1 MKIVIGIFRLDQID
15 RIHDHNTAKFIEC
28 IQTSHDVCGTNNLV
42 AIKVTALI
50 RPSVLKKLNIILK
63 SLKDRS
69 LLPSLFE
76 LINQEQSN
84 EKIVTVLQSSLNEK
98 LVSTDLTEISNLLI
112 RLNKIAQVRKVFYSI
127 MINFVFRHVLK
138 IKFPLWLMLN
148 KHIFKRQLIILLLN
162 YNDIIIK
169 TMYLSFTELINV
181 I

>member
-76 LINQEQSN
+76 LINQEQMN
-84 EKIVTVLQSSLNEK
+84 EKTVAFLQQSINSSLIK
-98 LVSTDLTEISNLLI
+98 YQQVKKRILSIISL
-112 RLNKIAQVRKVFYSI
+112 
-127 MINFVFRHVLK
+127 H
-138 IKFPLWLMLN
+138 
-148 KHIFKRQLIILLLN
+148 
-162 YNDIIIK
+162 IIIIERQVFK
-169 TMYLSFTELINV
+169 
-181 I
+181 